1 MIADLIAQINQ
12 VLINTAMINRY
23 GGYSSYESNNGKP
36 FGKSLQKDCFG
47 NTYSF
52 DSRFETTG
60 FLSLQNPRIEYLNFH
75 ASKGQFIF
83 ELHLFNNIKISGD
96 GQRFY
101 NKSLAIIS
109 QLKKQFDNVRMEV
122 RNHPDPLCE
131 YAVIF
136 IRVDLIIP
144 CNYELPDLEPL
155 CEGQGLYDVPFNPQ
169 PQTYPKNLNTWLQ
182 SANNFDLAIIP
193 ITLQNPRKLDT
204 VALRYNDGIGYY
216 TYSGTSWELNYFI
229 AFSAAVISKYQT
241 VITNQLTTINAAV
254 HGILNP
260 SRVDAFDQ
268 DGNAVLI
275 GYSIVLNNV
284 TIIKDKPEP
293 LSVFIY

>member
-1 MIADLIAQINQ
+1 MISELISN
-12 VLINTAMINRY
+12 INTIIINSTMINRY
-23 GGYSSYESNNGKP
+23 GGYSTFDQKDGKP

-60 FLSLQNPRIEYLNFH
+60 FLSLQPPRIEYFNVH
-75 ASKGQFIF
+75 ASKGQFVF

-101 NKSLAIIS
+101 NKALSIIS
-109 QLKKQFDNVRMEV
+109 HLKRHYDNVRMEV
-122 RNHPDPLCE
+122 RQHPEPLCE

-136 IRVDLIIP
+136 IRLDLIIP
-144 CNYELPDLEPL
+144 CDYEAPDLEPL
-155 CEGQGLYDVPFNPQ
+155 CEGQGLYDVPFEPQ
-169 PQTYPKNLNTWLQ
+169 PTIYPKNLNTWLQ
-182 SANNFDLAIIP
+182 SSTNFDVSIIP
-193 ITLQNPRKLDT
+193 INLQNPRKLDT
-204 VALRYNDGIGYY
+204 VAIRYNDGIGYY
-216 TYSGTSWELNYFI
+216 TYSGTGWNLNYFI

-241 VITNQLTTINAAV
+241 VITNQLTTITAAI

-268 DGNAVLI
+268 NGNAVLI
-275 GYSIVLNNV
+275 GYSIISNDV
-284 TIIKDKPEP
+284 TIIKDKPES